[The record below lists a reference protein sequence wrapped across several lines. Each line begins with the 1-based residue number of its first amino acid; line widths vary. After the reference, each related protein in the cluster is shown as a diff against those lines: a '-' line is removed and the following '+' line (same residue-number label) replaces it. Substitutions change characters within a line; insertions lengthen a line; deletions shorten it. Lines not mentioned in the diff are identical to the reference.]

1 MPGRVSHK
9 LSPLDGVGWYG
20 ACSCGGTMKPYSRD
34 LRQRI
39 VDAYD
44 ALEGSVRE
52 LAQRFKV
59 DPKTV
64 QNYLNLK
71 RKAGSV
77 APRPHRGGPPP
88 KLDEAGM
95 QQVRTVV
102 EEKNDRTHAEIAK
115 ELETRIQVKIS
126 RATVWRALE
135 RLGITR
141 KKNSAR
147 GRARSAGGPAGA

>member
-1 MPGRVSHK
+1 
-9 LSPLDGVGWYG
+9 
-20 ACSCGGTMKPYSRD
+20 MKPYSRD

-39 VDAYD
+39 VEAYE
-44 ALEGSVRE
+44 AFEGSVRE
-52 LAQRFKV
+52 LAQRFRV

-71 RKAGSV
+71 RETGSV
-77 APRPHRGGPPP
+77 APRPHGGGPQP
-88 KLDEAGM
+88 KLDEAGV

-115 ELETRIQVKIS
+115 ELETRIQVKVS

-141 KKNSAR
+141 KKNAAR
-147 GRARSAGGPAGA
+147 GRARSAGHPAGT